1 MGWWFVGAQMWVRLA
16 NLPRHWRWSA
26 KSLLFLLATAAVMYP
41 HPVYL
46 TRQLRHLT
54 DTEALIQPHLPFIA
68 ELNRQI
74 DTTLP
79 AGAPPGQVFRAVERF
94 VYQAIPYAYDWEVW
108 SNVDYWPT
116 AAEVWEK
123 RREDCDGR
131 AVLCAS
137 LLRARGFEN
146 VRLVG
151 NINHVWVEADGKGL
165 MGAEKDQNFR
175 REGGRLVVT
184 PPKAETLL
192 KGLSQVRHFPAWRLG
207 VLVLV
212 AVALAWHPR
221 QSRRGL
227 ALGAISGFA
236 GLAAL
241 YGWAAWSEH
250 GQAGQG
256 LLVLSAVL
264 LLAGLALAKFYS
276 RLFARRREAQPP
288 PSLFVAEA

>member
-1 MGWWFVGAQMWVRLA
+1 MWVWLA

-26 KSLLFLLATAAVMYP
+26 KALLFLMTLGAVLYP

-46 TRQLRHLT
+46 TRQLRHLS

-68 ELNRQI
+68 ELNQQI
-74 DTTLP
+74 DATLP

-94 VYQAIPYAYDWEVW
+94 VYQAVPYAYDWEVW

-137 LLRARGFEN
+137 LLRARGFEH
-146 VRLVG
+146 VRIVG
-151 NINHVWVEADGKGL
+151 NIHHVWVEAEGKGL

-184 PPKAETLL
+184 PPRAETLL
-192 KGLSQVRHFPAWRLG
+192 KGLSHVIHFPAWRLG
-207 VLVLV
+207 VLVVV
-212 AVALAWHPR
+212 AVALAWHPGR
-221 QSRRGL
+221 DWRGL
-227 ALGAISGFA
+227 ALGVISGLA
-236 GLAAL
+236 GLTSL
-241 YGWAAWSEH
+241 YGWAAWSER
-250 GQAGQG
+250 GQVGHELLGLSVALLIAGG
-256 LLVLSAVL
+256 
-264 LLAGLALAKFYS
+264 ALAKYYP
-276 RLFARRREAQPP
+276 RWIARRRETQQP
-288 PSLFVAEA
+288 SALSVAEA